1 LFSNRQNGLNFG
13 LNARWT
19 LFNGGRNTQLVKE
32 RQLLAMNQKLF
43 TEKTQLDLDAL
54 VFLNY
59 QSFLIN
65 QKLADFESQSLADA
79 REVQFISLERYRVG
93 KGTLLETIET
103 QKNLEDAQSRYINA
117 LYGIKLAEI
126 ELLLTNGNLIKEKK

>member
-1 LFSNRQNGLNFG
+1 
-13 LNARWT
+13 
-19 LFNGGRNTQLVKE
+19 
-32 RQLLAMNQKLF
+32 
-43 TEKTQLDLDAL
+43 
-54 VFLNY
+54 
-59 QSFLIN
+59 
-65 QKLADFESQSLADA
+65 LADFESQSLADA